1 MDKKEIRAYSCT
13 MEKREETRGQLVGR
27 PIIYGVPADLGP
39 FTEIIEQGALDT
51 ADLRDV
57 ALLLNHNMD
66 GVPLA
71 RSRNNNEN
79 STMQLIP
86 DAEGLL
92 IRANLDIDNNPDA
105 AAVYSAVERGDLDK
119 MSFCFT
125 VNGEEWEG
133 LESDH
138 PVRHIRSIKRVFE
151 VSAVTFPAYAETSI
165 VARNLPGT
173 LDSATATLDSAKRA
187 ADAIRRKKTKIR
199 LLTEV

>member
-1 MDKKEIRAYSCT
+1 MKKEIRAYNCV
-13 MEKREETRGQLVGR
+13 MEKRDEVRGQLVGR
-27 PIIYGVPADLGP
+27 PIVYGVPADLGP
-39 FTEIIEQGALDT
+39 FTEIIEPGALDVT
-51 ADLRDV
+51 DLRDV
-57 ALLLNHNMD
+57 ALLLNHNFD

-79 STMQLIP
+79 STMQLMP
-86 DAEGLL
+86 DAEGML
-92 IRANLDIDNNPDA
+92 IRATLDIDNNPDA

-125 VNGEEWEG
+125 VDAESWDG

-138 PVRHIRSIKRVFE
+138 PTRHIKSIKRVFE

-165 VARNLPGT
+165 AARNLPGA
-173 LDSATATLDSAKRA
+173 LDSAAATLESARQA
-187 ADAIRRKKTKIR
+187 AEAVRRKKTKIR